1 MSLSTLADPRRWSL
15 TARLAVVVVLILLLD
30 FGSNAYLFQRAGQ
43 FTLADA
49 EADGLAEQLAHA
61 AAAVEAAPP
70 AARPDVARRLASPAL
85 ALQWQAG
92 GQAGGQD
99 ARAPGAGIVLAGL
112 TRQLV
117 RENGALARLR
127 LQVQLA
133 PLRPRDGFAGTMQL
147 GDGSMLAFR
156 IHTHSTWPLLLG
168 HVINL
173 LLPTAAFLPLAAGL
187 VFAALRP
194 LRQLARASG
203 QVGTRHASALAETGP
218 AELRALIGAFNA
230 MQQRIDGLLDANAQ
244 TMLAIGHD
252 LRTPLARLQLR
263 IDTLRLPADD
273 RAALEADVDEM
284 RDLLG
289 SLQAYVEGDGAGQ
302 RREPVDLAAM
312 AQTLVDQATEQGAE
326 ASYAGPPRVVVDAHA
341 TALRRALANLL
352 GNALQYGGRARVRLR
367 QQGSMIEIAIEDDG
381 PGIAEAHLAK
391 VLQPFVRLDHARER
405 NTRGMGLGLA
415 IVDKAVR
422 AQGGTLVLEN
432 RPAGG
437 LVARICLPARG

>member
-1 MSLSTLADPRRWSL
+1 
-15 TARLAVVVVLILLLD
+15 
-30 FGSNAYLFQRAGQ
+30 
-43 FTLADA
+43 
-49 EADGLAEQLAHA
+49 
-61 AAAVEAAPP
+61 
-70 AARPDVARRLASPAL
+70 
-85 ALQWQAG
+85 
-92 GQAGGQD
+92 
-99 ARAPGAGIVLAGL
+99 
-112 TRQLV
+112 
-117 RENGALARLR
+117 
-127 LQVQLA
+127 
-133 PLRPRDGFAGTMQL
+133 
-147 GDGSMLAFR
+147 
-156 IHTHSTWPLLLG
+156 
-168 HVINL
+168 
-173 LLPTAAFLPLAAGL
+173 
-187 VFAALRP
+187 
-194 LRQLARASG
+194 
-203 QVGTRHASALAETGP
+203 
-218 AELRALIGAFNA
+218 ELRALIGAFNA